1 LSGIDPD
8 EVESLSDKL
17 WDLTEDKEVYELRQ
31 LFVVLASTI
40 GAPAEEFTPE
50 SVTGT
55 MAECYYAIRDCQDL
69 PEFPIG
75 TPESI
80 ILDQER
86 ANANCM
92 RAIEFQRQ
100 LVRETVQQQQ

>member
-31 LFVVLASTI
+31 LFSVLGDMV
-40 GAPAEEFTPE
+40 GAPAEGFTPE
-50 SVTGT
+50 GVTDT
-55 MAECYYAIRDCQDL
+55 MCECYYAIRDCQDL

-92 RAIEFQRQ
+92 RAIEFQKR
-100 LVRETVQQQQ
+100 LVREAVQQQQ